1 MHGTETYLLIEGRKS
16 MTIRY
21 PFLLVVLS
29 FVLFMVSCS
38 TTEDKTSKDD
48 ENNAEATENVAAEDD
63 DAEASDDDYRSD
75 IGNLDI
81 WIGGEV
87 IVEEDKVVV
96 EGESNLLPGSH
107 ISSSGQTDT
116 FASIDHQ
123 GSTEVEDDGSF
134 YFEFPG
140 QESDIEVTLSLSTAN
155 DDVTDHYGEHL
166 EKATGHQVYQTRDE
180 GVYAATY
187 TFEIDSRKAM
197 PYTIDLETPDWSNV
211 PDDYGDTDVW
221 MEVDATTKHNYL
233 FFEGKSNLLEGS
245 KITGNIT
252 DPNDLVS
259 SAWSSSHT
267 QVNPDGS
274 FQLQIHYWDLRE
286 GMEMHFEFD
295 PDNNGWDRVL
305 DTYGQEGENLEGNLV
320 EKKEDGSKYLK
331 LSIDLAGP
339 EISAPEDVDLSLEEE
354 EIKMQV
360 PDDLLFDFDESKLK
374 SEAKETLDDIID
386 DLSDLSSDVDIQING
401 HTDNQGEAD
410 YNLNLSEER
419 AQAVADY
426 MKENNDIDSMTM
438 DIQGFGDTQPIASN
452 KNEDE
457 RQKNRRVEI
466 VINPK

>member
-48 ENNAEATENVAAEDD
+48 ENNAEATEDVAAEDD

-123 GSTEVEDDGSF
+123 GSTKVEDDGSF

-166 EKATGHQVYQTRDE
+166 EKATGHQVYQTRAE

-187 TFEIDSRKAM
+187 TFATNSRRAM
-197 PYTIDLETPDWSNV
+197 PYTIDLETTTLSNE
-211 PDDYGDTDVW
+211 PEDYG
-221 MEVDATTKHNYL
+221 
-233 FFEGKSNLLEGS
+233 
-245 KITGNIT
+245 
-252 DPNDLVS
+252 
-259 SAWSSSHT
+259 
-267 QVNPDGS
+267 
-274 FQLQIHYWDLRE
+274 
-286 GMEMHFEFD
+286 
-295 PDNNGWDRVL
+295 
-305 DTYGQEGENLEGNLV
+305 
-320 EKKEDGSKYLK
+320 
-331 LSIDLAGP
+331 
-339 EISAPEDVDLSLEEE
+339 
-354 EIKMQV
+354 
-360 PDDLLFDFDESKLK
+360 
-374 SEAKETLDDIID
+374 
-386 DLSDLSSDVDIQING
+386 
-401 HTDNQGEAD
+401 
-410 YNLNLSEER
+410 
-419 AQAVADY
+419 
-426 MKENNDIDSMTM
+426 
-438 DIQGFGDTQPIASN
+438 
-452 KNEDE
+452 
-457 RQKNRRVEI
+457 
-466 VINPK
+466 